1 VDSDAGSTVRSHKEL
16 EAGSARATAAAE
28 HYDALGRAA
37 AARGHGVDVVAAS
50 LEEVG
55 LYEMKALLGRTG
67 GAALQGE
74 SFQDSHLLD
83 SLRRLYARAPD
94 GSVGMGFG
102 AQFELTAGRD
112 CEAIEH
118 IGGGGGAAGEPE
130 GLSVRECGG
139 ARSFAWEGG
148 SLSPHTCVGL
158 TLTPAKKGGGAS
170 VMPQHQLLQLSA
182 RYSTA
187 GGRRVRRVTTL
198 RLPRLTQSYDAK
210 SLLPALDQQAVAA
223 LLVRQ
228 AVAKANSGASAPE
241 MLRWIDRLL
250 IKTMKTLCAYSKGDP
265 GSVALPPA
273 AGIVPGFVFHL
284 RRSPVLRTSG
294 ASPDRTTFF
303 RLLASTLD
311 TFSSLLLVQ
320 PTLRGFRVGS
330 GGSAPLPL
338 EPTSVT
344 PDRLLL
350 LDSFTQLVV
359 CKGGA
364 LALAAR
370 SPGSPPAEEVQQLTD
385 AVAAEAAALGAARF
399 PAPLLIE
406 CEQGSSKARY
416 LAQKVNPDVPLS
428 AFLQGLYRAIVE

>member
-1 VDSDAGSTVRSHKEL
+1 
-16 EAGSARATAAAE
+16 
-28 HYDALGRAA
+28 
-37 AARGHGVDVVAAS
+37 
-50 LEEVG
+50 
-55 LYEMKALLGRTG
+55 M
-67 GAALQGE
+67 
-74 SFQDSHLLD
+74 
-83 SLRRLYARAPD
+83 
-94 GSVGMGFG
+94 
-102 AQFELTAGRD
+102 
-112 CEAIEH
+112 
-118 IGGGGGAAGEPE
+118 
-130 GLSVRECGG
+130 
-139 ARSFAWEGG
+139 
-148 SLSPHTCVGL
+148 
-158 TLTPAKKGGGAS
+158 
-170 VMPQHQLLQLSA
+170 
-182 RYSTA
+182 
-187 GGRRVRRVTTL
+187 
-198 RLPRLTQSYDAK
+198 
-210 SLLPALDQQAVAA
+210 
-223 LLVRQ
+223 
-228 AVAKANSGASAPE
+228 
-241 MLRWIDRLL
+241 
-250 IKTMKTLCAYSKGDP
+250 
-265 GSVALPPA
+265 
-273 AGIVPGFVFHL
+273 
-284 RRSPVLRTSG
+284 LRTSG